1 MSNVGK
7 TFELREFVAMLKSN
21 LKSEELLYLEKEFH
35 DEVVQRASAIVVLIP
50 GIENIFY
57 LQFFVAFSFVPF
69 LILITCM
76 ILMLI
81 DEVWMTVFDM
91 RLRHDINISKVLPFK
106 QVCKRWNQIFPNSF
120 AEINIF
126 EMEQPTESI
135 FDA

>member
-57 LQFFVAFSFVPF
+57 YANFCCVFICAFSNPHH
-69 LILITCM
+69 M
-76 ILMLI
+76 
-81 DEVWMTVFDM
+81 
-91 RLRHDINISKVLPFK
+91 HDTNVDRWGLDDSFWYAASTRYQHFK
-106 QVCKRWNQIFPNSF
+106 SLAVQTSL
-120 AEINIF
+120 
-126 EMEQPTESI
+126 
-135 FDA
+135 